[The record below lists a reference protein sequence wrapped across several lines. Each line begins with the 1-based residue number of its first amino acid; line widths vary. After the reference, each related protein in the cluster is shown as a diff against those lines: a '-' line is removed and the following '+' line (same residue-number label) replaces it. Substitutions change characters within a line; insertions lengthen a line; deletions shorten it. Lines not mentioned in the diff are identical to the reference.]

1 MRRPPPAAPPVP
13 FGDESAA
20 IGETGPP
27 SAAARRT
34 LRSVESAH
42 QPPTLPSLRRE
53 IFTATPG
60 PALYPVAF
68 VMKKRMLLMLAIV
81 AAFLSAIGGFKYFQI
96 KAAMSQSW
104 TPPPEAVT
112 TVVAKQESW
121 ASTLNAIGTVAAV
134 NGVTVSADLPGIITE
149 ITFDS
154 GESVSQGDVLVR
166 LDTRQERAQLAA
178 AEAQRELARL
188 ALERNRGL
196 AQSGIVAQSNF
207 DQAQA
212 EFKSAD
218 ARAGEI
224 RATIERKTIRAP
236 FSGVLGIRQVNLG
249 QYVAGGAPIVSLQ
262 AIRPSYVNLTV
273 PQHQLG
279 SLRPGTRIEVTSDAL
294 DSPEVGKIAAVDA
307 VIDETTRNA
316 RVQAIFDNRS
326 GRLRPGM
333 FVEARLGSGGSSPVV
348 VVPAS
353 AISYAPF
360 GDSVFIVEEMK
371 DKDGKSY
378 KGVRQQFVK
387 LAGSRGDQVGV
398 VSGLKPGEE
407 VVTSGAFKLRPG
419 AAVVVNNKIQPS
431 NSATPSPA
439 NT

>member
-1 MRRPPPAAPPVP
+1 MLVVV
-13 FGDESAA
+13 
-20 IGETGPP
+20 I
-27 SAAARRT
+27 
-34 LRSVESAH
+34 
-42 QPPTLPSLRRE
+42 
-53 IFTATPG
+53 
-60 PALYPVAF
+60 AF
-68 VMKKRMLLMLAIV
+68 VA
-81 AAFLSAIGGFKYFQI
+81 AIGGFKYFQI

-112 TVVAKQESW
+112 TVRAQQASW
-121 ASTLNAIGTVAAV
+121 STTLNAIGSVAAV

-149 ITFDS
+149 TRFTS
-154 GESVSQGDVLVR
+154 GQHVSKGDVLVL

-178 AEAQRELARL
+178 AAAQRELARL

-196 AQSGIVAQSNF
+196 AASGIVAQSNL

-212 EFKSAD
+212 EFSSAE

-236 FSGVLGIRQVNLG
+236 FSGVLGIRQVNVG
-249 QYVAGGAPIVSLQ
+249 QYVSGGAPIVSLQ
-262 AIRPSYVNLTV
+262 ALRPAYVNLTV
-273 PQHQLG
+273 PQQQLAQMH
-279 SLRPGTRIEVTSDAL
+279 PGASIEVTSDAL
-294 DSPEVGKIAAVDA
+294 GASEVGKIAAIDS

-316 RVQAIFDNRS
+316 RVQAVFANTS

-333 FVEARLGSGGSSPVV
+333 YVEAHLGGGGSSSVV

-360 GDSVFIVEEMK
+360 GDSVFIVEDMK
-371 DKDGKSY
+371 GPDGKSY

-398 VSGLKPGEE
+398 ATGLKPGEE

-419 AAVVVNNKIQPS
+419 AAVIVNNKVQPS
-431 NSATPSPA
+431 NSATPAPENS
-439 NT
+439 

>member
-1 MRRPPPAAPPVP
+1 
-13 FGDESAA
+13 
-20 IGETGPP
+20 
-27 SAAARRT
+27 
-34 LRSVESAH
+34 
-42 QPPTLPSLRRE
+42 
-53 IFTATPG
+53 
-60 PALYPVAF
+60 
-68 VMKKRMLLMLAIV
+68 MKKRMLLMLAV
-81 AAFLSAIGGFKYFQI
+81 VVAFLSAIGGFKYFQI
-96 KAAMSQSW
+96 RAAMSQSW
-104 TPPPEAVT
+104 SPPPEAVT
-112 TVVAKQESW
+112 TVIAKRESW
-121 ASTLNAIGTVAAV
+121 ATTVNAIGSVAAV
-134 NGVTVSADLPGIITE
+134 NGVTVSADLPGIITA
-149 ITFDS
+149 IAIDS
-154 GESVSQGDVLVR
+154 GRAVSKGDVLVR

-196 AQSGIVAQSNF
+196 AASGVVAQSNL

-212 EFKSAD
+212 EFTSAE

-262 AIRPSYVNLTV
+262 AIRPVYVNLTV
-273 PQHQLG
+273 PQHQLAR
-279 SLRPGTRIEVTSDAL
+279 LTRGTPIEVTSDAL
-294 DSPEVGKIAAVDA
+294 GSPEVGKVAAIDA
-307 VIDETTRNA
+307 VIDEATRNA

-333 FVEARLGSGGSSPVV
+333 YVEAHLGGGGTSSVV
-348 VVPAS
+348 VVSAS

-360 GDSVFIVEEMK
+360 GDSVFVVEEMTGE
-371 DKDGKSY
+371 DGKSY

-419 AAVVVNNKIQPS
+419 AAVTINNKVQPS
-431 NSATPSPA
+431 NSAAPTPA
-439 NT
+439 NS